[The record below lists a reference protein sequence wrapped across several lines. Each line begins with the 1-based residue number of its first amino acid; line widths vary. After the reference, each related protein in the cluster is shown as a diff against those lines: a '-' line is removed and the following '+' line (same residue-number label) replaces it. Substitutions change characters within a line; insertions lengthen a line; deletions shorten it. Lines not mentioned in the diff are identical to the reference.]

1 MALAGARDA
10 SPEAAGIYR
19 ISQPN
24 ADPAEG
30 EAEPLPAG
38 ASTVPL
44 PRRRPALATVISA
57 RGMLTLAAAAD

>member
-1 MALAGARDA
+1 MASAGARDA

-30 EAEPLPAG
+30 EPPAAG
-38 ASTVPL
+38 ADSIPL
-44 PRRRPALATVISA
+44 PRRRPTATTVVST
-57 RGMLTLAAAAD
+57 RDKLTRTASSN